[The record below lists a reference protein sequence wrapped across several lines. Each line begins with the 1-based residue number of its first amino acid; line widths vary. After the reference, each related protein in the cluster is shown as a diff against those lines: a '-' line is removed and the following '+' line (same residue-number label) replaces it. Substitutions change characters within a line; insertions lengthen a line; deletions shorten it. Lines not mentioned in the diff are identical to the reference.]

1 MGTLETSKAGKV
13 ATLVLAGAC
22 NLVMLATYPAR
33 LARWKAKGS
42 RRGEK
47 PEARL

>member
-13 ATLVLAGAC
+13 ATLALAGAC

-33 LARWKAKGS
+33 LARWKLAGS
-42 RRGEK
+42 KQGEK
-47 PEARL
+47 PESRL